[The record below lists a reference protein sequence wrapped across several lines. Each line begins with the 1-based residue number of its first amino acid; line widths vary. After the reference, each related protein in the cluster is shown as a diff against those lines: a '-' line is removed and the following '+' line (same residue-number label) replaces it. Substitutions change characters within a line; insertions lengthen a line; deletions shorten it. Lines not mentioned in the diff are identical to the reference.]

1 MKMGDTTLETRAGK
15 KETLFNAKL
24 TSNWIMYFKEIMK
37 RNRMK
42 KKRKLQ
48 GTIAIRSV
56 RSTGDAQHKR

>member
-1 MKMGDTTLETRAGK
+1 
-15 KETLFNAKL
+15 
-24 TSNWIMYFKEIMK
+24 MYFKEIMK